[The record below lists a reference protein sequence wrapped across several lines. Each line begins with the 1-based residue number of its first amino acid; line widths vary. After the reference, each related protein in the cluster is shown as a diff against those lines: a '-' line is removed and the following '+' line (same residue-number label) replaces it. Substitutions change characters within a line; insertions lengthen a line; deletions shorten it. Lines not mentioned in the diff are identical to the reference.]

1 MFARLLTALFT
12 VITVIGLTIPAN
24 AETIRVGYIPVG
36 DCLQL
41 YVAEE
46 MGYFAE
52 EGITVEKTPLK
63 GGSLIAMAVEAG
75 ELDAGWSNTASLV
88 MAEDR
93 GFDFAIL
100 APGAFETEDHREHSL
115 LVAKDSS
122 ITRFADLKGKTI
134 AINALGNINEIA
146 ITALAEE
153 NGMDISTIRLVEV
166 PFPQM
171 LGALES
177 GAVDAILTLEPF
189 VTLGKSNG
197 AIRILEPAALK
208 SYGDRFLIA
217 AWFAKRTWMQEHP
230 GFAEGFR
237 RAALKA
243 SEFIEANPAKARE
256 MLTRHTKLS
265 LELAQSITLP
275 YFAQSIEDS
284 DIQRIIDL
292 TARFSFIK
300 KPFSAKRLLE
310 TGTK

>member
-1 MFARLLTALFT
+1 MFTRLLTALFM
-12 VITVIGLTIPAN
+12 VIMMIALTIPAN
-24 AETIRVGYIPVG
+24 AETIRVGFIPVG

-75 ELDAGWSNTASLV
+75 ELDAGWSNTVSLV

-93 GFDFAIL
+93 EFDFAIL
-100 APGAFETEDHREHSL
+100 APGAFETESHREHSL
-115 LVAKDSS
+115 LVAKGST
-122 ITRFADLKGKTI
+122 ITRFTDLKGKTV

-153 NGMDISTIRLVEV
+153 NGMDSSTIKLVEV

-177 GAVDAILTLEPF
+177 GAVDAVLTLEPF
-189 VTLGKSNG
+189 VTLGKSSG
-197 AIRILEPAALK
+197 ARILEPAALK

-230 GFAEGFR
+230 VIAEGFR
-237 RAALKA
+237 RAVLKA
-243 SEFIEANPAKARE
+243 SEFIETNPAKARE

-292 TARFSFIK
+292 TAKFSFIK

-310 TGTK
+310 TSTQ